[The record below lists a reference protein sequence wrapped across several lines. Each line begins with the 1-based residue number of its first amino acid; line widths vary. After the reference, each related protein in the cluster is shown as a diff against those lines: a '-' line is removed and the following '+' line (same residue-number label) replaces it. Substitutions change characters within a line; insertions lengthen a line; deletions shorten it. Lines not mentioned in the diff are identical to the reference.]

1 MRHIVIG
8 GGILGLAVARE
19 LTETRPADTVVVVEK
34 ETSWAAHQTGRN
46 SGVIHSGLYYPPG
59 SAKAL
64 MCRDGAARMVAFA
77 RDEGIPYAVRGK
89 LVVATSADELPR
101 LRALAERGRA
111 NGLAVREVLAGEAR
125 EFEPHVNAVA
135 ALHIPE
141 TGIIDY
147 AAVCR
152 VLATRLTLSGVTLRL
167 GAHVVGAVARGA
179 GIGIR
184 LASGEEIGG
193 DRVVV
198 CAGLQS
204 DLVAR
209 ALGHRPSVRIVPFRG
224 EYFALRE
231 EARPLVRGLIYPVPD
246 PALPFLG
253 VHLTRGIDGGVHAG
267 PNAVLALA
275 REGYRWSAI
284 APRDLATTLAY
295 AGTWRL
301 ARRYWRAG
309 GTEFARSLSRR
320 RFGDSLRRLLPAI
333 RDEDLLPSAAG
344 VRAQALRRDGAL
356 VDDFLIERAGPC
368 VFVLNAPSPA
378 ATAAFAIARHVVAVL
393 GPQ

>member
-1 MRHIVIG
+1 M
-8 GGILGLAVARE
+8 
-19 LTETRPADTVVVVEK
+19 
-34 ETSWAAHQTGRN
+34 
-46 SGVIHSGLYYPPG
+46 
-59 SAKAL
+59 
-64 MCRDGAARMVAFA
+64 
-77 RDEGIPYAVRGK
+77 
-89 LVVATSADELPR
+89 
-101 LRALAERGRA
+101 
-111 NGLAVREVLAGEAR
+111 
-125 EFEPHVNAVA
+125 
-135 ALHIPE
+135 
-141 TGIIDY
+141 
-147 AAVCR
+147 
-152 VLATRLTLSGVTLRL
+152 LATRLTLSGVTLRL

-198 CAGLQS
+198 CGSAERSRRPGT
-204 DLVAR
+204 R
-209 ALGHRPSVRIVPFRG
+209 ASAVRADRAVPG

-320 RFGDSLRRLLPAI
+320 QFGDSLRRLLPAI

>member
-267 PNAVLALA
+267 VL
-275 REGYRWSAI
+275 RGGDQG
-284 APRDLATTLAY
+284 PDLTDQL
-295 AGTWRL
+295 
-301 ARRYWRAG
+301 
-309 GTEFARSLSRR
+309 
-320 RFGDSLRRLLPAI
+320 
-333 RDEDLLPSAAG
+333 
-344 VRAQALRRDGAL
+344 
-356 VDDFLIERAGPC
+356 
-368 VFVLNAPSPA
+368 
-378 ATAAFAIARHVVAVL
+378 
-393 GPQ
+393 